1 MIFLHG
7 KNDDFSYKIGVISK
21 EVFIKDLRDWNLFT
35 LAGRFQKPV
44 EILFEQKKD
53 YFKEEIE
60 SNRKLASN
68 FVLKNFSPNSL
79 DEYL

>member
-7 KNDDFSYKIGVISK
+7 KNDDFSYKIGVVSK

-44 EILFEQKKD
+44 EILFELKKD
-53 YFKEEIE
+53 YFREEIE

-68 FVLKNFSPNSL
+68 FVLKNFSPKCL